1 MSKYIFNI
9 TVCMLM
15 LLVSSCESKLDIVP
29 KGKVT
34 LATVDELELLLNQE
48 YSLPMVPGEDL
59 GLVCGET
66 VGMFDQIS
74 AVMSQTNTSKYAYM
88 AFDESVDRATLATE
102 DIRYNAL
109 YKYINYMNVIITTI
123 DDATGDARI
132 KPQIKAEARVMRAY
146 LHWLAVGIHAKQ
158 YDASTAEKE
167 GGIAYCTTTKVM
179 EQRDKLTLAQSYEAI
194 LNDLDDEE
202 VLANMPDNRGSNVFR
217 GDKAWGYAVKAV
229 VLMQMKRYADALPY
243 AQKAIQL
250 RPDMFDRSIIKTTGV
265 WTQEHDSKNNFLY
278 INAGIRV
285 SPTMTMLS
293 KETAKMFEEG
303 DYVCSYGSGWDANL
317 GESYSGMKGVLIYMG
332 WSCIVNVYGLTSEQL
347 HYVAAECLI
356 RTGKV
361 NEGLRLVDEV
371 RSMRVENAPKWE
383 GTVSSEADAMA
394 LLQRAKWIECINTPF
409 NYLDMKRWNTEST
422 YRRTVTRNLGSYG
435 TVSLSPESPLWVMP
449 FPLKAV
455 MYNGTLKQNY

>member
-15 LLVSSCESKLDIVP
+15 LLLSACESKLDIVP

-158 YDASTAEKE
+158 YDASTA
-167 GGIAYCTTTKVM
+167 
-179 EQRDKLTLAQSYEAI
+179 
-194 LNDLDDEE
+194 
-202 VLANMPDNRGSNVFR
+202 
-217 GDKAWGYAVKAV
+217 
-229 VLMQMKRYADALPY
+229 
-243 AQKAIQL
+243 
-250 RPDMFDRSIIKTTGV
+250 
-265 WTQEHDSKNNFLY
+265 
-278 INAGIRV
+278 
-285 SPTMTMLS
+285 
-293 KETAKMFEEG
+293 
-303 DYVCSYGSGWDANL
+303 
-317 GESYSGMKGVLIYMG
+317 
-332 WSCIVNVYGLTSEQL
+332 
-347 HYVAAECLI
+347 
-356 RTGKV
+356 
-361 NEGLRLVDEV
+361 
-371 RSMRVENAPKWE
+371 
-383 GTVSSEADAMA
+383 
-394 LLQRAKWIECINTPF
+394 
-409 NYLDMKRWNTEST
+409 
-422 YRRTVTRNLGSYG
+422 
-435 TVSLSPESPLWVMP
+435 
-449 FPLKAV
+449 
-455 MYNGTLKQNY
+455 